1 MTTCP
6 DCGRTPTPAH
16 NAAIT
21 DAIEFDSRSW
31 WAMHDH
37 TELGTS
43 HTHHDITAA
52 LPLYDDEPA
61 DYGIDPEAVRCRRD
75 DPSITTIPI
84 CRVSL
89 YVING
94 LTPTRAFTHMDGHSG
109 ELGHLATA
117 FVLGTAPV
125 SARSDEPL
133 TVAAVHTFTICGC
146 WHSTELPS
154 WILLRMLQSL
164 AAHADIFLANA
175 EHLGIITA
183 PTSVGQEVSGI
194 LGQRNWTTAGH
205 GVIASANIE
214 ATSMELE

>member
-21 DAIEFDSRSW
+21 DALEFDSRNW

-61 DYGIDPEAVRCRRD
+61 DYGIDPEAVRRRID
-75 DPSITTIPI
+75 GSSITTIPI
-84 CRVSL
+84 CRIGL
-89 YVING
+89 YVIDG
-94 LTPTRAFTHMDGHSG
+94 LTPTRAFTHMDGHSA

-117 FVLGTAPV
+117 FVLRTAPITT
-125 SARSDEPL
+125 SDDEPL
-133 TVAAVHTFTICGC
+133 TVAAVHTFTICAC
-146 WHSTELPS
+146 WHDTELPA
-154 WILLRMLQSL
+154 WILLRSMDAVGES
-164 AAHADIFLANA
+164 ADVRLANA
-175 EHLGIITA
+175 CDLGVSTRGLH
-183 PTSVGQEVSGI
+183 VGQAIPGV
-194 LGQRNWTTAGH
+194 LGGRGYVNAGRQ
-205 GVIASANIE
+205 VIAAPRNSPQFH
-214 ATSMELE
+214 